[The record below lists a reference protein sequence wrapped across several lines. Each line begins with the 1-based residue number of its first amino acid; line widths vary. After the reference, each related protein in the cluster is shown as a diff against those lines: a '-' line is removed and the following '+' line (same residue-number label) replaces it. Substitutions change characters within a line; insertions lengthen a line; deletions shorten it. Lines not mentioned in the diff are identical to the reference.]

1 MKRQKIFIVLIV
13 IITVL
18 AVSFSFY
25 AYQTLKVPNL
35 LVDQQDKILLI
46 PTGSTFSDV
55 QQTLNEENY
64 VQDILSFSFLAK
76 LMKYDQFIKPG
87 RYLLTKDM
95 SNLEAIRL
103 LRSGKQEPVNITF
116 NNIRLKHELAER
128 LCENLEADAAKFES
142 MLNDSALISQYGF
155 SEDNIMCMFIPN
167 TYEFFWTTTE
177 EDLFKRMHQEYK
189 RFWNQQRLSEAEAID
204 MTPIEV
210 SVLASI
216 VESETNKVDE
226 APRVAGLYINRLN
239 RNIAL
244 QADPTLVFAAQ
255 DFTIKRVLDKH
266 KEIDSPY
273 NTYKYTGLPPG
284 PIRLPSIT
292 SIDAVLHHED
302 HKYLYMCAKED
313 FSGYH
318 NFSTNLQTHMAN
330 ARKYQQALSKAGIYN

>member
-1 MKRQKIFIVLIV
+1 MKRHKVFIVLV
-13 IITVL
+13 IMVTVL
-18 AVSFSFY
+18 AVTFSFY
-25 AYQTLKVPNL
+25 AYQTIKVPNV

-46 PTGSTFSDV
+46 PTGANFSDV
-55 QQTLNEENY
+55 QHILHEEHY
-64 VQDILSFSFLAK
+64 VQDLLSFSMLAK
-76 LMKYDQFIKPG
+76 LMKFDQNIKPG
-87 RYLLTKDM
+87 RYLLKKDM
-95 SNLEAIRL
+95 SNMEAIRL

-128 LCENLEADAAKFES
+128 LCENLEADANNFEA

-155 SEDNIMCMFIPN
+155 NTEDIMCMFIPD

-177 EDLFKRMHQEYK
+177 KELFERMHREYEK
-189 RFWNQQRLSEAEAID
+189 FWNEQRLAKAKSMD
-204 MTPIEV
+204 MTPVEV

-216 VESETNKVDE
+216 VESETNKIDE
-226 APRVAGLYINRLN
+226 APTVAGLYINRLN

-255 DFTIKRVLDKH
+255 DFSIKRVLNKH
-266 KEIDSPY
+266 KAIDSPY

-292 SIDAVLHHED
+292 AIDAVLNHEN
-302 HKYLYMCAKED
+302 HNYLYMCAKED

-318 NFSTNLQTHMAN
+318 NFATNLRTHMAN
-330 ARKYQQALSKAGIYN
+330 AQKYQRALSKAGIYN